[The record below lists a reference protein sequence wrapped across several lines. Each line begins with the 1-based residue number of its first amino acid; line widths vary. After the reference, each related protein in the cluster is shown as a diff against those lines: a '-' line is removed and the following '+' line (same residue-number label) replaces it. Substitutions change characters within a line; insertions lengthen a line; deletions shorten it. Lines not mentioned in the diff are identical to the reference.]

1 MKLSLESLRGVG
13 AFTGRPVEKEIKWQQ
28 GEEEIVAT
36 VYVRPLGFQTAIN
49 DVLSAAGRL
58 EVHAAR
64 IAASICNEEGKPVFT
79 VDDITGDADPE
90 RGALDGNLTMAL
102 MKVIAEVNNLGKTK
116 PSPTT
121 KSSGTSS
128 SSPASAGAP
137 SRKPRKS
144 SA

>member
-1 MKLSLESLRGVG
+1 MKLSLESLRSVG
-13 AFTGRPVEKEIKWQQ
+13 AFTGRPVEKEIRWQQ
-28 GEEEIVAT
+28 GKEEIVAT
-36 VYVRPLGFQTAIN
+36 VYVRPLGFQTAVN

-58 EVHAAR
+58 EIHAGR

-102 MKVIAEVNNLGKTK
+102 MKAIAEVNNLGKTK

-128 SSPASAGAP
+128 SSPASAGVR
-137 SRKPRKS
+137 SRKPRKT

>member
-28 GEEEIVAT
+28 GDEEIVAT

-49 DVLSAAGRL
+49 DALSAAGKVQ
-58 EVHAAR
+58 VHAGR
-64 IAASICNEEGKPVFT
+64 IAASICDEEGKPVFT
-79 VDDITGDADPE
+79 VEDITGEADPT
-90 RGALDGNLTMAL
+90 RGSLDPSLTFALLT
-102 MKVIAEVNNLGKTK
+102 VIAQVNNLGKTA

-128 SSPASAGAP
+128 SSPASAGVR
-137 SRKPRKS
+137 SRKPRKA